1 MGISLKSVRILESER
16 EKEWRRFCGEGQR
29 SELTVRKR
37 ESDRRKVERRGESE
51 KKKERK
57 RERESGGER
66 EKCCVSL
73 GQIRLGDV
81 IKIGKMCL
89 MNIHLCLDLRY

>member
-1 MGISLKSVRILESER
+1 MAGVR
-16 EKEWRRFCGEGQR
+16 EGR
-29 SELTVRKR
+29 CDSARKR
-37 ESDRRKVERRGESE
+37 ESDRRKVERRDRGGES
-51 KKKERK
+51 R
-57 RERESGGER
+57 GAR
-66 EKCCVSL
+66 EKSCVSP